1 MSDLKSV
8 PRSTKPSKANSGSVR
23 SKRSE
28 SVDMEDSIDFIES
41 SQEIHK
47 YAEKPEDQDFSEL
60 FGGADETTLMQPGSD
75 SGSDERTL
83 SMLNSKISPNS
94 WLGDEEEE
102 DDPFAQLEE
111 NLDEMDYETK
121 VARDKHVRMCT
132 LVEGLVGSLKISQS
146 EDYLTDLAEQLM
158 QLLFE
163 SPDLKSVVISSH
175 GLLPILEILESC
187 ARTDLSIR
195 LLKIIN
201 IIILDSVEVQETLCF
216 VGGIPIIT
224 RFAHKKYSS
233 EIRLEAAAFVRQ
245 MYQTSTLTLQMF
257 ISCGGL
263 NVLVEF
269 LEEDYDAE
277 PDLVIVGV
285 NGVWSVF
292 ELQGPTPK
300 NDFCRIFSRS
310 SALYPLSLVL
320 NRVLQEEGELAEL
333 IEGRIANIFFI
344 FSQAENHVKESVAD
358 RMIIKKV
365 LKDLKRMSPQHQIT
379 MLKFIK
385 NLSMLATTLES
396 LQNSNC
402 IEELADLLNLSM
414 KLPDGKQKREIWNHI
429 SNIMFNLC
437 RLSKTRQEDA
447 ALNGVIPLLQKIA
460 DVHKPIKNFALPVL
474 CEMAHSG
481 KVCRKILWQNKGLAY
496 YIGLLED
503 TYWGATALDAIFIW

>member
-1 MSDLKSV
+1 MSDLKGHS
-8 PRSTKPSKANSGSVR
+8 RNAKSKATGGSLR
-23 SKRSE
+23 SKRTNSSE
-28 SVDMEDSIDFIES
+28 LSDPIELDDSYL
-41 SQEIHK
+41 EIQK

-60 FGGADETTLMQPGSD
+60 FGGPGDATLVRPDSD
-75 SGSDERTL
+75 SGSEQYTL
-83 SMLNSKISPNS
+83 NMLNSKISSTS
-94 WLGDEEEE
+94 WLGDDEEE

-111 NLDEMDYETK
+111 NLDEMDLETK
-121 VARDKHVRMCT
+121 VARDKHVRLQT
-132 LVEGLVGSLKISQS
+132 HVEKLVGALKTEEYLEGL
-146 EDYLTDLAEQLM
+146 TDELM
-158 QLLFE
+158 QVLFE
-163 SPDLKSVVISSH
+163 SPDMRSVVISSH
-175 GLLPILEILESC
+175 GLLPLLEILDSC
-187 ARTDLSIR
+187 HRPEVSFR

-216 VGGIPIIT
+216 VGGIPIVT
-224 RFAHKKYSS
+224 KFADKKYSS

-300 NDFCRIFSRS
+300 NDFCRIFSRRT
-310 SALYPLSLVL
+310 ALYPLSLVL
-320 NRVLQEEGELAEL
+320 NRVLDEDGELAEL

-344 FSQAENHVKESVAD
+344 FSQAENHVKETIAD
-358 RMIIKKV
+358 RIILNKV
-365 LKDLKRMSPQHQIT
+365 LKDLKRMSPPHQIT

-385 NLSMLATTLES
+385 NLSSLATTLEA

-402 IEELADLLNLSM
+402 IEQLADLLESSM
-414 KLPDGKQKREIWNHI
+414 KLPTGKHKREMWNHI

-437 RLSKTRQEDA
+437 RLSKSRQEDA
-447 ALNGVIPLLQKIA
+447 ALNGVIALLQKIA
-460 DVHKPIKNFALPVL
+460 EVHTPIKNFALPVL
-474 CEMAHSG
+474 CDMAHSG
-481 KVCRKILWQNKGLAY
+481 RVCRRLLWQNKGLAY

-503 TYWGATALDAIFIW
+503 TYWGATALDAIFVW